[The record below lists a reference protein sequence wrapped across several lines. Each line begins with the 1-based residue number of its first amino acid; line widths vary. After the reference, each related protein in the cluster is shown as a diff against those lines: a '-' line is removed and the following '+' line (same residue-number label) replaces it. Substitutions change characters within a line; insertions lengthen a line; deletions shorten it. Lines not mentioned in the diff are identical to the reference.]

1 MIKYNASDENNVERR
16 RKFFD
21 NFSIKKDIFEKI
33 LELLNEE
40 YKTGHLRWKF
50 IKIIYSDGLLIMF
63 SFLRGSAVNY
73 SQ

>member
-1 MIKYNASDENNVERR
+1 LIKYNASDKNNVERR

-40 YKTGHLRWKF
+40 YKTGHLR
-50 IKIIYSDGLLIMF
+50 
-63 SFLRGSAVNY
+63 
-73 SQ
+73 

>member
-33 LELLNEE
+33 LELLNGE